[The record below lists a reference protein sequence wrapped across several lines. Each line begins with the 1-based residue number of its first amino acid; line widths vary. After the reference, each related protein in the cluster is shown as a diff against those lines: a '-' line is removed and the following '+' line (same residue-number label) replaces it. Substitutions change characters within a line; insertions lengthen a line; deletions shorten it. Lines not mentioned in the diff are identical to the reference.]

1 MPVYQL
7 DDNDYWF
14 PPVSEALD
22 DPQGLLAVGGDLS
35 VSRLLH
41 AYQCGIFPWFSD
53 HDPILWWA
61 PSPRMVINPHQIH
74 ISKSMAKVIRKTPFI
89 VTFDHAFERV
99 VKACG
104 STPRVDQTSAES
116 WITQDMQH
124 AYTQLYRR
132 GYAHSVEVWHGG
144 ELVGGLYGVALGQM
158 FFGESMF
165 SRADNAS
172 KIAFIHLAQRIAQWG
187 FVLIDCQMHTP
198 HLASLGAQ
206 EIPMAEFEN
215 YLEKNLSYGVDS
227 LWDLVVQS

>member
-104 STPRVDQTSAES
+104 STPRADQTSVES

-144 ELVGGLYGVALGQM
+144 ELVGGLYGVALGRM

>member
-7 DDNDYWF
+7 DDDDYWF

-104 STPRVDQTSAES
+104 STPRADQTSVKS

-144 ELVGGLYGVALGQM
+144 ELVGGLYGVALGRM

>member
-7 DDNDYWF
+7 DDDDYWF

-104 STPRVDQTSAES
+104 STQRADQTSAES

-144 ELVGGLYGVALGQM
+144 ELVGGLYGVALGRM

>member
-7 DDNDYWF
+7 DDDDYWF

-104 STPRVDQTSAES
+104 STPRADQTSVES

-144 ELVGGLYGVALGQM
+144 ELVGGLYGVALGRM

-215 YLEKNLSYGVDS
+215 YLEQNLSYGVDS

>member
-1 MPVYQL
+1 
-7 DDNDYWF
+7 
-14 PPVSEALD
+14 
-22 DPQGLLAVGGDLS
+22 
-35 VSRLLH
+35 
-41 AYQCGIFPWFSD
+41 
-53 HDPILWWA
+53 
-61 PSPRMVINPHQIH
+61 MVINPHQIH

-104 STPRVDQTSAES
+104 STQRADQTSAES

-144 ELVGGLYGVALGQM
+144 ELVGGLYGVALGRM

>member
-7 DDNDYWF
+7 DDDDYWF

-53 HDPILWWA
+53 QDPILWWA

-74 ISKSMAKVIRKTPFI
+74 ISKSMAKVIRKTSFI

-104 STPRVDQTSAES
+104 STPRADQTSAES

-215 YLEKNLSYGVDS
+215 YLEQNLSYGVDS

>member
-7 DDNDYWF
+7 DDDDYWF

-104 STPRVDQTSAES
+104 STPRADQTSVKS

-144 ELVGGLYGVALGQM
+144 ELVGGLYGVALGRM

-215 YLEKNLSYGVDS
+215 YLEQNLSYGVDS

>member
-7 DDNDYWF
+7 DDDDYWF

-74 ISKSMAKVIRKTPFI
+74 ISKSMAKVIRKTSFI

-104 STPRVDQTSAES
+104 STQRADQTSAES

-144 ELVGGLYGVALGQM
+144 ELVGGLYGVALGRM

>member
-104 STPRVDQTSAES
+104 STPRADQTSVES

>member
-7 DDNDYWF
+7 DDDDYWF

-74 ISKSMAKVIRKTPFI
+74 ISKSMAKVIRKTSFI

-104 STPRVDQTSAES
+104 STPRADQTSVKS

-144 ELVGGLYGVALGQM
+144 ELVGGLYGVALGRM

-215 YLEKNLSYGVDS
+215 YLEQNLSYGVDS

>member
-7 DDNDYWF
+7 DDDDYWF

-35 VSRLLH
+35 VPRLLH

-74 ISKSMAKVIRKTPFI
+74 ISKSMAKVIRKTSFI

-104 STPRVDQTSAES
+104 STQRADQTSAES

-144 ELVGGLYGVALGQM
+144 ELVGGLYGVALGRM

>member
-7 DDNDYWF
+7 DDDDYWF

-74 ISKSMAKVIRKTPFI
+74 ISKSMAKVIRKTSFI

-104 STPRVDQTSAES
+104 STPRADQTSVES

-144 ELVGGLYGVALGQM
+144 ELVGGLYGVALGRM

-215 YLEKNLSYGVDS
+215 YLEQNLSYGVDS

>member
-7 DDNDYWF
+7 DDDDYWF

-215 YLEKNLSYGVDS
+215 YLEQNLSYGVDS